1 MALLEVSIYSEVLA
15 LHTHV
20 KVILPTPLNG
30 PKMAEIPYYDKNMRY
45 QTLYLLHGATAN
57 ETIWT
62 RFTNIEWWAQEHCLA
77 VVMPAANNS
86 FYCNMAHGAD
96 YLKFYTEELP
106 VMMEGLFPLSGKRED
121 RFIAGNSMG
130 GYGALRIALEK
141 PEYFSHCCS
150 MSAALDFEG
159 MLSGKEPC
167 PGLSENAFGG
177 KEQFFGSDNDLL
189 AIFVKRVKEGKK
201 LPRFYACCGTEDS
214 LLHVNREFAETLK
227 SMKADICYREK
238 PGNHNWIYWN
248 EAIQDVISWLP
259 LKNTLV

>member
-1 MALLEVSIYSEVLA
+1 MALLDVSIYSEVLA

-20 KVILPTPLNG
+20 KVIIPTPLNL
-30 PKMAEIPYYDKNMRY
+30 PQPAVPFYEKDRRY

-62 RFTNIEWWAQEHCLA
+62 RYTNIEWWAQEHCLA

-106 VMMEGLFPLSGKRED
+106 VMMEGLFPLSDRRED

-141 PEYFSHCCS
+141 PDYFSCCCS
-150 MSAALDFEG
+150 MSAALDFEA

-167 PGLSENAFGG
+167 PGLSENAFGD
-177 KEQFFGSDNDLL
+177 KESFQGSDNDLL
-189 AIFVKRVKEGKK
+189 AAFSRKAMEGVGLPK
-201 LPRFYACCGTEDS
+201 LYVCCGTEDG
-214 LLHVNREFAETLK
+214 LLEANRNFVNALK
-227 SMKADICYREK
+227 AMKLDINYKESAGGHHW
-238 PGNHNWIYWN
+238 PYWN
-248 EAIQDVISWLP
+248 EAIQDILSWLP
-259 LKNTLV
+259 LKNTLI